1 MNDYKIKCMVVK
13 LSEVGSFT
21 QALVLHPKS
30 VQRVSGRIRQVEIE
44 IHNINSMDSEK
55 MELWHDLNTQVVPDS
70 RGLWNHGVNLNTYGS
85 RVQIIFSGLL
95 HLQLINQKTMS
106 NPQNSGANEKPR
118 SHHHGP
124 IRYLSCRDKGA
135 P

>member
-1 MNDYKIKCMVVK
+1 MHGCGIGGWIFHTSSSTTSNISATC
-13 LSEVGSFT
+13 LWENT
-21 QALVLHPKS
+21 
-30 VQRVSGRIRQVEIE
+30 RQVEIE

-55 MELWHDLNTQVVPDS
+55 MELWHDLYTQVVPDS
-70 RGLWNHGVNLNTYGS
+70 RGLWNHGVNLNTFGS